1 MACVYRGVR
10 QQLPLLLLLSP
21 SLCWNSCCCCCSQL
35 SCAKKFIGVA
45 SATYECGECDM
56 NRHYSTFLGGLRFSI
71 NFCQARRVG
80 VDARIASHLR
90 AHIAMYVSS
99 YCYVYIACSYCY
111 ISSVRI
117 LLYMQAQR
125 AAGAHRL
132 PQRRVCRGRFAGRLR
147 VEGRIACRG
156 AQSVRCLCTHSKQQN
171 KKAVPR
177 Q

>member
-1 MACVYRGVR
+1 VNSSRCCCCC
-10 QQLPLLLLLSP
+10 LP
-21 SLCWNSCCCCCSQL
+21 LCWNSCCCCCSQL

-56 NRHYSTFLGGLRFSI
+56 NRHYSTFFGGVRFSI

-80 VDARIASHLR
+80 VDARIAAHLR
-90 AHIAMYVSS
+90 SHIAMYVSS

-132 PQRRVCRGRFAGRLR
+132 PQRRVCRGRLWVDCGS
-147 VEGRIACRG
+147 RG
-156 AQSVRCLCTHSKQQN
+156 ASPAAAQSVRCLCTHSQQQN